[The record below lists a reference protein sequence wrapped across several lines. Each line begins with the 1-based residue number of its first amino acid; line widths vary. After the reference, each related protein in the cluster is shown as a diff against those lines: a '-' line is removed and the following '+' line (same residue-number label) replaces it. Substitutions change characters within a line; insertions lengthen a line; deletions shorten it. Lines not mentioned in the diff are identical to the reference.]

1 MLKNLNR
8 YYNTDCQEA
17 LTETH
22 ITEFLKVC
30 LRLSY
35 IENNFWWKNER
46 IRRF

>member
-8 YYNTDCQEA
+8 CYNTDCQEA

-30 LRLSY
+30 PTLRIISGG
-35 IENNFWWKNER
+35 K
-46 IRRF
+46 